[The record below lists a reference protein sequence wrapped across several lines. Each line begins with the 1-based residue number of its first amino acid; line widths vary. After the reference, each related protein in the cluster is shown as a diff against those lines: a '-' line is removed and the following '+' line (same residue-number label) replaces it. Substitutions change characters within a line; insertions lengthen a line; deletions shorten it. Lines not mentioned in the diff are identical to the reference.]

1 MSERAWTLPAAAGL
15 AALEATA
22 LIAVIAFA
30 GGRAAPLFVVLL
42 ATKFPFCLA
51 LLRRLHGAWFGLL
64 LWELGGMLAA
74 LTAPRTPLPLRL
86 LELAAAGTVATL
98 LFLAMPLFPDVRLPP
113 HDQPQR

>member
-22 LIAVIAFA
+22 LIAVLAFA
-30 GGRAAPLFVVLL
+30 GGRAAPLFVVML

-86 LELAAAGTVATL
+86 LELATAGTVAPCCSSPCPCSPT
-98 LFLAMPLFPDVRLPP
+98 
-113 HDQPQR
+113 